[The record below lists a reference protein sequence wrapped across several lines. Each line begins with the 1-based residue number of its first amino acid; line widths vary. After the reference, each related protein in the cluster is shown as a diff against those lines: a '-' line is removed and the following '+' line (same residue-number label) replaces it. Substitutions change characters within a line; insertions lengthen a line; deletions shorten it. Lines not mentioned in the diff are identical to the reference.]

1 MVNDSVYKEIE
12 LLASK
17 KDFGKIEKKNNI
29 CINVFC
35 YETKLVYPV
44 YVSNEK
50 FEDCMD
56 LLMIT
61 DENKS
66 HCVYITFANI
76 VDNVLVM
83 KVF

>member
-1 MVNDSVYKEIE
+1 MVSDLDYEGIE
-12 LLASK
+12 NSASK

-35 YETKLVYPV
+35 YENNLVYPV
-44 YVSNEK
+44 HILNQN

-61 DENKS
+61 NEN
-66 HCVYITFANI
+66 
-76 VDNVLVM
+76 
-83 KVF
+83 

>member
-1 MVNDSVYKEIE
+1 
-12 LLASK
+12 
-17 KDFGKIEKKNNI
+17 
-29 CINVFC
+29 
-35 YETKLVYPV
+35 
-44 YVSNEK
+44 
-50 FEDCMD
+50 MD

-76 VDNVLVM
+76 VDNVLVV

>member
-35 YETKLVYPV
+35 YETKLVYLV
-44 YVSNEK
+44 YV
-50 FEDCMD
+50 
-56 LLMIT
+56 
-61 DENKS
+61 
-66 HCVYITFANI
+66 
-76 VDNVLVM
+76 
-83 KVF
+83 